1 MGRKTSR
8 PITRCP
14 LGVNGGEYP
23 HWSITQICSLAVKLG
38 AEFVE
43 LPARRVI
50 GTGPLAVLKEIRR
63 RGLGIHIGAM
73 VSELADA
80 FVVAHAVGAPLIIA
94 VDDAIERA
102 ELSRGQSIQAFRQLV
117 VGLLDQ
123 PAHRSI
129 RLAVENSVIRITR
142 LPEDLLTLLAAVDHP
157 RLGINFDADNFYNAG
172 VEPFPY
178 AYELL
183 REHIFQ
189 VHVKDSGRYIAA
201 VHGDNRRV
209 LHRAGGNVV
218 CLPVGA
224 GAVNWTGLIAR
235 FQQDGYRGQVSL
247 EPLLLPH
254 ELGPSMEA
262 DAAFLRRAGWVR

>member
-1 MGRKTSR
+1 
-8 PITRCP
+8 
-14 LGVNGGEYP
+14 
-23 HWSITQICSLAVKLG
+23 
-38 AEFVE
+38 
-43 LPARRVI
+43 
-50 GTGPLAVLKEIRR
+50 
-63 RGLGIHIGAM
+63 
-73 VSELADA
+73 
-80 FVVAHAVGAPLIIA
+80 
-94 VDDAIERA
+94 
-102 ELSRGQSIQAFRQLV
+102 
-117 VGLLDQ
+117 
-123 PAHRSI
+123 
-129 RLAVENSVIRITR
+129 VENSVIRITR
-142 LPEDLLTLLAAVDHP
+142 LPEDLLALLAAVEHP

-201 VHGDNRRV
+201 VHGDDRRV

-235 FQQDGYRGQVSL
+235 FQQDGYRGPVSL
-247 EPLLLPH
+247 EPHLLPH
-254 ELGPSMEA
+254 EMAPSMEA

>member
-1 MGRKTSR
+1 MARTTGRRTS
-8 PITRCP
+8 RCP

-23 HWSITQICSLAVKLG
+23 HWSVAKICDLAVKLG

-43 LPARRVI
+43 LSARRVI
-50 GTGPLAVLKEIRR
+50 VGGPQAVLKETRR
-63 RGLGIHIGAM
+63 RRLGIHIGAM
-73 VSELADA
+73 VSELTDA
-80 FVVAHAVGAPLIIA
+80 FVAAHAVGAPLIVA

-102 ELSRGQSIQAFRQLV
+102 ELSRGQSIRVFRQLV

-129 RLAVENSVIRITR
+129 RLALENSVIRITR
-142 LPEDLLTLLAAVDHP
+142 LPEDLLVLLEAVDHP
-157 RLGINFDADNFYNAG
+157 RFGINFDADNFYNAG
-172 VEPFPY
+172 TEPFPY

-201 VHGDNRRV
+201 VHGDDRRV

-218 CLPVGA
+218 CLPVGT

-235 FQQDGYRGQVSL
+235 FQQDGYRGPVSL
-247 EPLLLPH
+247 EPHLLPQ
-254 ELGPSMEA
+254 EMAPAMEA
-262 DAAFLRRAGWVR
+262 DATFLRRAGWVR

>member
-1 MGRKTSR
+1 VARKTGSR
-8 PITRCP
+8 TARCP

-23 HWSITQICSLAVKLG
+23 HWSVARICDLAVKLG

-43 LPARRVI
+43 LSARRV
-50 GTGPLAVLKEIRR
+50 TGAGPRAVLKEARR
-63 RGLGIHIGAM
+63 RRLGIHIGAM
-73 VSELADA
+73 ISELADA
-80 FVVAHAVGAPLIIA
+80 FVVAHAVGAPLIVA

-102 ELSRGQSIQAFRQLV
+102 ELSRGQSIQAFRRLV

-129 RLAVENSVIRITR
+129 RLALENSVIRITR
-142 LPEDLLTLLAAVDHP
+142 LPEDLLVLTEAVDHP
-157 RLGINFDADNFYNAG
+157 RFGINFDADNFYNAG
-172 VEPFPY
+172 TEPFPY

-189 VHVKDSGRYIAA
+189 VHVKDSGRYVPA
-201 VHGDNRRV
+201 VHGGDRRV

-218 CLPVGA
+218 CLPVGT

-235 FQQDGYRGQVSL
+235 FQEDGYQGPVSL
-247 EPLLLPH
+247 EPHLLPD
-254 ELGPSMEA
+254 EMAPAMEA